1 MSRMRT
7 LVAAAAIATLAVL
20 IPAAAQASPDNSG
33 SRGAAHFTYYWGG

>member
-20 IPAAAQASPDNSG
+20 IPAAAQAGPNNGG
-33 SRGAAHFTYYWGG
+33 SKGAAQFTYYWGG

>member
-20 IPAAAQASPDNSG
+20 IPAAAQAGPSNGNS
-33 SRGAAHFTYYWGG
+33 SVSQQTFWWGG